1 MCNMNDIEKAIEH
14 VRRNVDM
21 QDVFSAKI
29 NMGINREP
37 LYRVNST
44 LCDKIYDLMEE
55 YSQDNYLP
63 EGWWLEE
70 HDEETIL
77 MCL

>member
-1 MCNMNDIEKAIEH
+1 MNDIGKAIEH
-14 VRRNVDM
+14 VRRNIDM

-29 NMGINREP
+29 NMGINRKP
-37 LYRVNST
+37 LYRVNAS

>member
-1 MCNMNDIEKAIEH
+1 MNDIEKAIEH
-14 VRRNVDM
+14 VHKYVDM
-21 QDVFSAKI
+21 AEVVMAKI
-29 NMGINREP
+29 NMECKREP
-37 LYRVNST
+37 LYRVNNK
-44 LCDKIYDLMEE
+44 LCDEIYDLMEE
-55 YSQDNYLP
+55 YGSDNELP

>member
-1 MCNMNDIEKAIEH
+1 MNDIEKAIEY
-14 VRRNVDM
+14 VRRKVDL
-21 QDVFSAKI
+21 QDVLIAKLK
-29 NMGINREP
+29 MGDKREP

>member
-1 MCNMNDIEKAIEH
+1 MNDIEKAIEN

-37 LYRVNST
+37 LYRVNAS

-55 YSQDNYLP
+55 YGSDNDLP
-63 EGWWLEE
+63 EGWWLN
-70 HDEETIL
+70 HYDEEDIL

>member
-1 MCNMNDIEKAIEH
+1 MNDIEKAIEH
-14 VRRNVDM
+14 VRRNIDM

-37 LYRVNST
+37 LYRVNNT

>member
-1 MCNMNDIEKAIEH
+1 MNDIEKAIEY
-14 VRRNVDM
+14 VRRKVDL
-21 QDVFSAKI
+21 QDVLIAKLK
-29 NMGINREP
+29 MGDKREP

-44 LCDKIYDLMEE
+44 LCDTIYDLMEE